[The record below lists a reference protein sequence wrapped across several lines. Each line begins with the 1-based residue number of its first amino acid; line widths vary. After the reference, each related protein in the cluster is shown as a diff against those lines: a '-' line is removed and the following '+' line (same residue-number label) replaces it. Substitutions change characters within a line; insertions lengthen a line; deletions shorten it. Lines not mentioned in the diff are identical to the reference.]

1 MSCCKKL
8 VLLYSYVYLYPYET
22 CFINYICY
30 HKSMKADFF
39 MGIPYP
45 YLQDQNCFIISG
57 NVPDPKS
64 FYVKT
69 LKYYSRLGKLY

>member
-1 MSCCKKL
+1 
-8 VLLYSYVYLYPYET
+8 
-22 CFINYICY
+22 
-30 HKSMKADFF
+30 MKADFF
-39 MGIPYP
+39 RGIPYP
-45 YLQDQNCFIISG
+45 YLQDQNCFI

>member
-1 MSCCKKL
+1 
-8 VLLYSYVYLYPYET
+8 
-22 CFINYICY
+22 
-30 HKSMKADFF
+30 MKADFF
-39 MGIPYP
+39 RGIPYP
-45 YLQDQNCFIISG
+45 YLQDQNCFIKSG